1 MKKVIKNIIIIV
13 ELIIIIFL
21 SIVVLFLYKNNTEQA
36 VETMGIADTYTDNNK
51 LDDQLDYSDI
61 EEKVSDNYYKLSG
74 KKILLEDG
82 TFGEIWIPVL
92 ESVPA
97 FSRDKEQIKSRNGR
111 KYYVENSKITSLLG
125 VDVSVHQ
132 DNINW
137 EKVKESGVDFA
148 MIRLGYRGYG
158 SGEAGLDENYVENIK
173 GARAA
178 GVDAGVYFFSQAIT
192 AQEAVEEA
200 NLVIK
205 SLEGLDVNYPVV
217 FDWEIITDD
226 SARTDNVPVDILT
239 DCCVA
244 FCETIKN
251 AGYTPMI
258 YQNKRTSIFKLDL
271 NRLNDYDF
279 WLAEYNDE
287 PSYYYDFAMW
297 QYTSSGRVP
306 GISGNVDMNI
316 SFKDYSKQ

>member
-1 MKKVIKNIIIIV
+1 MKKILKNIIIIA

-21 SIVVLFLYKNNTEQA
+21 SVVVLFLYKKNNEQA
-36 VETMGIADTYTDNNK
+36 VETMGIADTYIDENDK
-51 LDDQLDYSDI
+51 SDAQSDYSDI

-82 TFGEIWIPVL
+82 TYGEIWIPVL

-97 FSRDKEQIKSRNGR
+97 FSKDREQIKSRNGR
-111 KYYVENSKITSLLG
+111 KDYVENSKITSLLG

-205 SLEGLDVNYPVV
+205 SLKGLDVNYPVV
-217 FDWEIITDD
+217 FDWEIITED

-244 FCETIKN
+244 FC
-251 AGYTPMI
+251 
-258 YQNKRTSIFKLDL
+258 
-271 NRLNDYDF
+271 
-279 WLAEYNDE
+279 
-287 PSYYYDFAMW
+287 
-297 QYTSSGRVP
+297 
-306 GISGNVDMNI
+306 
-316 SFKDYSKQ
+316 